1 MSAVFAS
8 GVRIRSGLALAL
20 CMLVVAACGR
30 CSGSQARVLATLTEM
45 QGTTVNRDFDATR
58 GQWQHAE
65 IGAEFALG
73 DGVRTD
79 PPAQALL
86 ALADGSQLQMQPGT
100 LIRFMIE
107 GAAEG
112 EQAFAIETGEALL
125 TAGAAE
131 LRLHTQVGLA
141 VLSGGSRVRLQGG
154 DGELGYRVEVGS
166 VRFKDSSGGEVA
178 VHAGEDVRVGVGMA
192 VIKGKGETEKAERPA
207 PAPQATAAAAVQAG
221 VYGNGVRART
231 RSSSNWDA
239 LAPGP
244 HELAAGTALRLPA
257 GTSVHLARGADRAD
271 LHGAGEF
278 VVGEGA
284 VLVETRAGDVHVA
297 ASAQDVEIIVP
308 GGLIVARAQNGGSEA
323 DVHIGQDGGVL
334 KVQRGSVSL
343 NAADG
348 NRELSAGD
356 ERRFALSSG
365 NDEPGG
371 AVEPG
376 PDYANV
382 SVRAGDSFTIHAP
395 EVPVAVGFD
404 TSARCPHDAVL
415 ELSGA
420 GSKQRS
426 RGHGTLNLLFQ
437 AGTRAYAVRCV
448 GANGNPG
455 TIVSRGVVTLLHDAG
470 TRKLPPKAPASN
482 VDCDGRSYT
491 IYYQNQLPDISA
503 RWPNAPSAPRYTLEV
518 DGKTTAL
525 EAPEH
530 VFKSGSLRD
539 GTHHLSFQAKE
550 RRSRTT
556 TVEISFDNA
565 APKASLAAPDD
576 RGFSPG
582 ASVAIEGVALRT
594 WKVSVEGGTIAMD
607 DADRFSGQV
616 ATSPEHP
623 DIAVR
628 LTHPRLGTHYYL
640 RRAAGSK

>member
-1 MSAVFAS
+1 M
-8 GVRIRSGLALAL
+8 
-20 CMLVVAACGR
+20 AAR
-30 CSGSQARVLATLTEM
+30 Q
-45 QGTTVNRDFDATR
+45 
-58 GQWQHAE
+58 
-65 IGAEFALG
+65 IGAQFALG
-73 DGVRTD
+73 DGVRSD
-79 PPAQALL
+79 APAQALL

-100 LIRFMIE
+100 LIRFMVE

-125 TAGAAE
+125 TAGASE

-141 VLSGGSRVRLQGG
+141 VLQGGSRVRLQGG
-154 DGELGYRVEVGS
+154 SGELGYRVEVGS
-166 VRFKDSSGGEVA
+166 VRFKNSSGGEVA
-178 VHAGEDVRVGVGMA
+178 LHAGEDIRVGVGMA
-192 VIKGKGETEKAERPA
+192 VIKHKPEEKAVERPA
-207 PAPQATAAAAVQAG
+207 SGLEPATARATVQAG
-221 VYGNGVRART
+221 VDGDGVRARAH
-231 RSSSNWDA
+231 RSSTWDA
-239 LAPGP
+239 LAPGK

-257 GTSVHLARGADRAD
+257 GTSVHLARDDDRAD
-271 LHGAGEF
+271 LRGAGEF
-278 VVGEGA
+278 VIGEGS

-297 ASAQDVEIIVP
+297 ASARDVEVVVP
-308 GGLIVARAQNGGSEA
+308 GGSIVARAQNGGSEA
-323 DVHIGQDGGVL
+323 DVHIGQDSGVL
-334 KVQRGSVSL
+334 KVQRGSVEL
-343 NAADG
+343 NGADG
-348 NRELSAGD
+348 SHELSAGD
-356 ERRFALSSG
+356 ERRFALASAG
-365 NDEPGG
+365 DVPGG

-376 PDYANV
+376 PDYANL

-395 EVPVAVGFD
+395 DVPVAVGFE
-404 TSARCPHDAVL
+404 TSARCPRDAVL

-420 GSKQRS
+420 GAKQRS

-437 AGTRAYAVRCV
+437 AGTRGYAVRCV
-448 GANGNPG
+448 NATGTPG

-470 TRKLPPKAPASN
+470 TRKLPPKAPASS

-503 RWPNAPSAPRYTLEV
+503 RWPNPPSAPRYTLEV

-525 EAPEH
+525 ETPEH

-539 GTHHLSFQAKE
+539 GTHHLSFQAKD

-565 APKASLAAPDD
+565 APKASLTRPTIALFA
-576 RGFSPG
+576 R
-582 ASVAIEGVALRT
+582 ASVAIDGVALRT

-616 ATSPEHP
+616 RPAPEQP